1 MANIANKNPLFQST
15 KDTFGNVKFTLNAY
29 SAKDFLNLRTMVQY
43 PINFQRYYLFVNPP
57 GAKGHEWQRNLF
69 ANLIN
74 YQPLGMIEWVR
85 TIAETT
91 GKLLNSL
98 IESVDGQQ
106 RTKTVSDI
114 VEGKVCLPDNTFIY
128 DRCYSKRVMHIGVI
142 TIIL

>member
-43 PINFQRYYLFVNPP
+43 PINFQRYYLFINPP

-85 TIAETT
+85 TIAEST

-98 IESVDGQQ
+98 IEYTKPQSH
-106 RTKTVSDI
+106 RTIPFLYNNDWKQ
-114 VEGKVCLPDNTFIY
+114 VCTKPY
-128 DRCYSKRVMHIGVI
+128 
-142 TIIL
+142 